1 MAPLLALYNP
11 WALHCLRRRTNVHT
25 YDSDASFTAKVES
38 EDYDDDVF
46 DTKDQKGGSGTDAT
60 DIDDLCDDDLNVEDK
75 TRLFDGRFNWD
86 PFACQDYSPGTTV
99 LLDAVEEQWRQFCCV
114 LKRDPQDCYAKI
126 SLGLMYN
133 FFDWVLSQKVGKDG
147 RKKRGTKKKSSLGT
161 YWKVFRLVFDRAVG
175 EKINQKLNR
184 SMHRASFS
192 HTQQHQ
198 RSY

>member
-75 TRLFDGRFNWD
+75 TRLFDG
-86 PFACQDYSPGTTV
+86 S
-99 LLDAVEEQWRQFCCV
+99 
-114 LKRDPQDCYAKI
+114 I
-126 SLGLMYN
+126 
-133 FFDWVLSQKVGKDG
+133 
-147 RKKRGTKKKSSLGT
+147 
-161 YWKVFRLVFDRAVG
+161 
-175 EKINQKLNR
+175 
-184 SMHRASFS
+184 
-192 HTQQHQ
+192 
-198 RSY
+198 